1 MTSRVFQVLICLC
14 VIVSGGCRQP
24 DGQVPAPGV
33 EVQQELGDVVRDLQ
47 NVASARDPQAPK
59 DLADDLRKYVP
70 RPAAVP
76 AVDELTRLT
85 AGAVAGTQLTEQAA
99 QRLTHNL
106 WLSVVAR
113 DSSERQVESLQ
124 NDTHALLVSI
134 GVGDDRAQ
142 QVAVQVG
149 EVQRAVTDR
158 PRRWY
163 ELF

>member
-1 MTSRVFQVLICLC
+1 M
-14 VIVSGGCRQP
+14 
-24 DGQVPAPGV
+24 
-33 EVQQELGDVVRDLQ
+33 
-47 NVASARDPQAPK
+47 
-59 DLADDLRKYVP
+59 
-70 RPAAVP
+70 
-76 AVDELTRLT
+76 
-85 AGAVAGTQLTEQAA
+85 AGTQLTEQAA

-106 WLSVVAR
+106 WLSIVTQ

-134 GVGDDRAQ
+134 GIGEDRAQ